1 MFNLFSNKKK
11 KNILLVED
19 DADIIK
25 LLLAILK
32 SPRIKVYV
40 SRTGVDAINILK
52 TKRID
57 LALVDYKLPYKNGI
71 LITNEIKAIK
81 DIPIILETG
90 ERMLYENPDTLKDFQ
105 FDDVIS
111 KPFDRKEVMDIVNK
125 YLE

>member
-111 KPFDRKEVMDIVNK
+111 KPFDRKDVMDIVNK

>member
-1 MFNLFSNKKK
+1 MFGLFKKKKK

-19 DADIIK
+19 DADVIK

-32 SPRIKVYV
+32 SPNITVYV
-40 SRTGVDAINILK
+40 SSTGEDAINIFK
-52 TKRID
+52 NKKID

-71 LITNEIKAIK
+71 LITNEMKSIK

-90 ERMLYENPDTLKDFQ
+90 ERMLYESPDTLKDFQ

-111 KPFDRKEVMDIVNK
+111 KPFRKDDVLKVVNK
-125 YLE
+125 YL

>member
-32 SPRIKVYV
+32 SPKIRVYV

-111 KPFDRKEVMDIVNK
+111 KPFDRKDVMDIVNK